1 MKKVNFTQ
9 NLGVR
14 VIHECGLSMRRKG
27 IKQNKN
33 IKYLKKTQINKLL
46 IFIVSNQLNN
56 SFMIS
61 IRFM

>member
-56 SFMIS
+56 
-61 IRFM
+61 